1 MSFLKKVFQFF
12 TAPTKPEPVSKKQE
26 SKDNDTIVI
35 PVEKTDSHYS
45 QIMKEIKS
53 YNNKHDPQKKI
64 IETLSL
70 LTVEIMGLK
79 RDMVSY
85 QNILKNQNVVLAEL
99 VKETTRL
106 SDNMDALLS
115 SIAEDYDNLEDMS
128 KYDKIVQD
136 DSDENETNND
146 DDVKQVGNPNKKR
159 KFGLN

>member
-1 MSFLKKVFQFF
+1 MSFLKKVFEFF
-12 TAPTKPEPVSKKQE
+12 VAPTKPEQTSAKQE
-26 SKDNDTIVI
+26 SKDNGPIVI
-35 PVEKTDSHYS
+35 PVEKTDNHYV

-53 YNNKHDPQKKI
+53 YNDKHDPQKKI
-64 IETLSL
+64 IETISL

-128 KYDKIVQD
+128 KYDKIALE
-136 DSDENETNND
+136 DSDDNEMDDEEEIKQTN
-146 DDVKQVGNPNKKR
+146 NPNKKR

>member
-1 MSFLKKVFQFF
+1 MSFLKKVFEFF
-12 TAPTKPEPVSKKQE
+12 VAPTKPEQTSAKQE
-26 SKDNDTIVI
+26 SKDNGLIVI
-35 PVEKTDSHYS
+35 PVEKTDNHYV

-53 YNNKHDPQKKI
+53 YNDKHDPQKKI
-64 IETLSL
+64 IETISL

-115 SIAEDYDNLEDMS
+115 SIAEDYDNLEDMP
-128 KYDKIVQD
+128 KYDKNSHD
-136 DSDENETNND
+136 NSDQNEIDND
-146 DDVKQVGNPNKKR
+146 EDVKQVNDPNKKR

>member
-1 MSFLKKVFQFF
+1 
-12 TAPTKPEPVSKKQE
+12 
-26 SKDNDTIVI
+26 
-35 PVEKTDSHYS
+35 
-45 QIMKEIKS
+45 MKEIKS

-128 KYDKIVQD
+128 LLQSRKGLLIIGGIIALIVVGSILKSVSGFMGRSFVENAIVHLANICGHFTPIICVRSSGRSVVD
-136 DSDENETNND
+136 DI
-146 DDVKQVGNPNKKR
+146 V
-159 KFGLN
+159 

>member
-1 MSFLKKVFQFF
+1 MSFLKKVFEFF
-12 TAPTKPEPVSKKQE
+12 VAPTKPEQTSAKQE
-26 SKDNDTIVI
+26 SKDNGPIVI
-35 PVEKTDSHYS
+35 PVEKTDNHYV

-53 YNNKHDPQKKI
+53 YNDKHDPQKKI
-64 IETLSL
+64 IETISL

-115 SIAEDYDNLEDMS
+115 SIAEDYDNLEDMP
-128 KYDKIVQD
+128 KYDKNSHDI
-136 DSDENETNND
+136 SDQNEIDND
-146 DDVKQVGNPNKKR
+146 EDVKQVNDPNKKR

>member
-1 MSFLKKVFQFF
+1 MSFLKKVFEFF
-12 TAPTKPEPVSKKQE
+12 VAPTKPEQTSAKQE
-26 SKDNDTIVI
+26 SKDNGPIVI
-35 PVEKTDSHYS
+35 PVEKTDNHYV

-53 YNNKHDPQKKI
+53 YNDKHDPQKKI
-64 IETLSL
+64 IETISL

-85 QNILKNQNVVLAEL
+85 QNILKNQNIVLAEL

-115 SIAEDYDNLEDMS
+115 SIAEDYDNLEDMP
-128 KYDKIVQD
+128 KYDKNSHD
-136 DSDENETNND
+136 NSDQNEIDND
-146 DDVKQVGNPNKKR
+146 EDVKQVNDPNKKR

>member
-1 MSFLKKVFQFF
+1 MSFLKKVFEFF
-12 TAPTKPEPVSKKQE
+12 VAPTKPEQTSAKQE
-26 SKDNDTIVI
+26 SKDNGLIVI
-35 PVEKTDSHYS
+35 PVEKTDNHYV

-53 YNNKHDPQKKI
+53 YNDKHDPQKKI
-64 IETLSL
+64 IETISL

-85 QNILKNQNVVLAEL
+85 QNILKNQNIVLAEL

-115 SIAEDYDNLEDMS
+115 SIAEDYDNLEDMP
-128 KYDKIVQD
+128 KYDKNSHD
-136 DSDENETNND
+136 NSDQNEIDND
-146 DDVKQVGNPNKKR
+146 EDVKQVNDPNKKR

>member
-1 MSFLKKVFQFF
+1 MSFLKKVFEFF
-12 TAPTKPEPVSKKQE
+12 VAPTKPEQTSAKQE
-26 SKDNDTIVI
+26 SKDNGPIVI
-35 PVEKTDSHYS
+35 PVEKTDNHYV

-53 YNNKHDPQKKI
+53 YNDKHDPQKKI
-64 IETLSL
+64 IETISL

-115 SIAEDYDNLEDMS
+115 SIAEDYDNLEDMP
-128 KYDKIVQD
+128 KYDKNSHD
-136 DSDENETNND
+136 NSDQNEIDND
-146 DDVKQVGNPNKKR
+146 EDVKQVNDPNKKR